1 MKKLLVVF
9 LFIAMG
15 SSAQAQERF
24 WVFFTDKGNEIEC
37 QLEQAETFLSTEA
50 ISLKAE
56 KGIPITAS
64 DLPVNGAYVS
74 ALKAQNLDVISTS
87 RWLNA
92 AVVEA
97 PFARREEVETFAF
110 VRDTRIVHTLV
121 ANRSAAGPLDE
132 ETLTAP
138 ISFKEES
145 EPFDYGEALTQ
156 NTMINIQALHS
167 KGFSGEGVRI
177 ALFDSGFDGVDTVDA
192 FDSLWVKNRVIAW
205 YDFVDDDTTVFR
217 SDSHGTQV
225 MSTIGANLPGEMV
238 GTAPHASFIL
248 CRTEDARSETQQ
260 EEHNWVAALEWSDSV
275 GVDVIHTSLG
285 YSKFD
290 NEENSYSYEDM
301 DGNTAII
308 TRAADL
314 AAKKGII
321 VTTSAGNEGTD
332 SWHYITA
339 PCDGDSVLCVGA
351 VNSYGKRSVFSSF
364 GPAADGRIKPDV
376 VAMGS
381 NTTVASPRNY
391 ITTSQGTSFS
401 GPIIGGLVA
410 CLRQAHPKRSN
421 MDIIQAVRLSSD
433 QFVFPDEEYGYGI
446 PDAGVAD
453 SLLTNVEDMGSVEI
467 DMEDKPA
474 RGKPKAPKVEKV
486 IEFADNPRSTINV
499 SGNSISINT
508 GEAELETI
516 EIRFGKQTVTLDPVD
531 ATQVDNQQ
539 TFNIKYLMPGE
550 YFLKIKTSEYE
561 ENVKFSK

>member
-15 SSAQAQERF
+15 TSTQAQERF
-24 WVFFTDKGNEIEC
+24 WVFFTDKGNEIES
-37 QLEQAETFLSTEA
+37 QLEQPESFLSAEA
-50 ISLKAE
+50 INLKSE
-56 KGIPITAS
+56 KGISITPS

-74 ALKAQNLDVISTS
+74 ALEAQNLDVISTS

-97 PFARREEVETFAF
+97 PFARREEIETFAF

-260 EEHNWVAALEWSDSV
+260 EEHNWVAALEWADSV

-433 QFVFPDEEYGYGI
+433 QFVYPDEEYGYGI

-453 SLLTNVEDMGSVEI
+453 SLLTNVEDMGAVEI

-474 RGKPKAPKVEKV
+474 RGKPKTPKVEKV
-486 IEFADNPRSTINV
+486 IEFTDNPRSAINV
-499 SGNSISINT
+499 SGNSISVNT
-508 GEAELETI
+508 GDADLEAV
-516 EIRFGKQTVTLDPVD
+516 EIRFGKQTVTLDPAD
-531 ATQVDNQQ
+531 ATQVGNQQ

-550 YFLKIKTSEYE
+550 YYLEIKTSEYE

>member
-15 SSAQAQERF
+15 SSTQAQERF

-37 QLEQAETFLSTEA
+37 QLEQPEAFLSTEA
-50 ISLKAE
+50 ISLKSE
-56 KGIPITAS
+56 KGISITAS

-74 ALKAQNLDVISTS
+74 ALEAQNLNVISTS

-97 PFARREEVETFAF
+97 PFARREEVETFGF

-138 ISFKEES
+138 ISFQEKS

-156 NTMINIQALHS
+156 NTMINIQALHG
-167 KGFSGEGVRI
+167 KGFTGDGVRI

-260 EEHNWVAALEWSDSV
+260 EEHNWVAALEWADSV

-391 ITTSQGTSFS
+391 ITSSQGTSFS

-433 QFVFPDEEYGYGI
+433 QFVYPDEEYGYGI

-453 SLLTNVEDMGSVEI
+453 SLLTNVEDMGAVEI

-474 RGKPKAPKVEKV
+474 RGKPKAPKVEKK
-486 IEFADNPRSTINV
+486 IEFADNPRSTIDI
-499 SGNSISINT
+499 SGNSISVNT
-508 GEAELETI
+508 GEADLETI
-516 EIRFGKQTVTLDPVD
+516 EIRFGKQTVTLDPLD
-531 ATQVDNQQ
+531 ATQVGNEQ

-550 YFLKIKTSEYE
+550 YYLKIKTSEYE